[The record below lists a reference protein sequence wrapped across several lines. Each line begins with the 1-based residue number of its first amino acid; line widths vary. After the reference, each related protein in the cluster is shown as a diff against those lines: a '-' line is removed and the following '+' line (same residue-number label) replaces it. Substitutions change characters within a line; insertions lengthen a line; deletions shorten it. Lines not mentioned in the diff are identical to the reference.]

1 MDSLLHLLHG
11 FAVAA
16 TPTYLLWSLAG
27 VTLGTVI
34 GVLPGIGPSVTIAL
48 LLPLTFQGDP
58 IGAFILFGGI
68 YYGAMYG
75 GSTTSILLNMPGES
89 TSLITAVDG
98 YQMARRGRAAAA
110 LATAAIGS
118 FVAGTIATLALTII
132 APVIVGFALKF
143 GPAEYFM
150 LAVLAFST
158 TTALVGQSVVR
169 GITSLCFGILIGFVG
184 LDLQTGQPRLTFGV
198 MDILDGFSLTVVT
211 VGLFAVGEVIH
222 LALHP
227 EPNSEG
233 SIQPITGT
241 IGMSRDDFRRSWPAW
256 LRGTVIGF
264 PLGAL
269 PAGGGEI
276 PTVISY
282 FVEKLFSKRKNEFGH
297 GAIEGVAGPEA
308 ANNASTAG
316 VLLPLLTLG
325 LPTSATAAIMLSAL
339 QGYGLRPGPF
349 LLRDQPDLVWG
360 FIASLL
366 IGNFFLLVL
375 NLPLARVWARLLTIP
390 KPPLLAAILVLTT
403 VSTYAVSQ
411 STFDLMLLFVF
422 GVIGYFVKRLDFP
435 QTPIIVGMIL
445 GPMAEQQ
452 FRRALAISQGDG
464 TVFISHPLSA
474 SLFVCSLLSLFG
486 PILWRRLGRSPAHTK
501 TNSVETGS

>member
-1 MDSLLHLLHG
+1 MDTFNQLLHG
-11 FAVAA
+11 FWIAA
-16 TPTYLLWSLAG
+16 TPVNLLWSLLG
-27 VTLGTVI
+27 VTLGTAI
-34 GVLPGIGPSVTIAL
+34 GVLPGIGPSATIAL

-58 IGAFILFGGI
+58 ISAFILFGGI

-89 TSLITAVDG
+89 TSLMTAIDG
-98 YQMARRGRAAAA
+98 YQMARKGRAAAA

-118 FVAGTIATLALTII
+118 FVAGTIATIALTFV
-132 APVIVGFALKF
+132 APVIVSFALKF

-158 TTALVGQSVVR
+158 TTALVGRSITR
-169 GITSLCFGILIGFVG
+169 GLASLAIGILAGFVG
-184 LDLQTGQPRLTFGV
+184 LDLQTGQARMTFGA
-198 MDILDGFSLTVVT
+198 MELLDGFSLSTIS
-211 VGLFAVGEVIH
+211 VGLFAVGEVFH

-227 EPNSEG
+227 QLEEHSTT
-233 SIQPITGT
+233 QPISGK
-241 IGMSRDDFRRSWPAW
+241 IGMTREDLSRSWRPW
-256 LRGTVIGF
+256 LRGTFIGF

-276 PTVISY
+276 PTFISY
-282 FVEKLFSKRKNEFGH
+282 FVEKTFSRRRHEFGH

-339 QGYGLRPGPF
+339 QGYGLKPGPF
-349 LLRDQPDLVWG
+349 LLQDQPDLVWS
-360 FIASLL
+360 FVASLL

-375 NLPLARVWARLLTIP
+375 NLPLARVWARMLTIP
-390 KPPLLAAILVLTT
+390 QPPLLAAILVLSTI
-403 VSTYAVSQ
+403 STYAISQ
-411 STFDLMLLFVF
+411 SAFDLVVLYAF
-422 GVIGYFVKRLDFP
+422 GVLGYFMRRLDFP
-435 QTPIIVGMIL
+435 QTPLIVGMIL

-452 FRRALAISQGDG
+452 FRRAMAISQGDLG
-464 TVFISHPLSA
+464 VFVSHSLSL
-474 SLFVCSLLSLFG
+474 SLLILGLLSLLG
-486 PILWRRLGRSPAHTK
+486 PPMVRVLRQLPRQAIEK
-501 TNSVETGS
+501 VETAV